1 MLADTEEG
9 FAMLRKK
16 KRSREFKKNSQ
27 VVNISEAREER
38 RAKRKALRQTEDFS
52 PTTAD
57 ERFYESEGSIS
68 QRKKVRKKRRRR
80 AYIAVLLCFAV
91 LVSASLINIISLRA
105 ERAAVQNR
113 NAELTA
119 LKIKLE
125 GQLEDVNNPE
135 YIEGQARTQ
144 LRLVK
149 PGEVL
154 YIFPIKDS
162 DTASGEK
169 EKTQDEE

>member
-1 MLADTEEG
+1 
-9 FAMLRKK
+9 MLRKRR
-16 KRSREFKKNSQ
+16 RSREFKRNSQ

-38 RAKRKALRQTEDFS
+38 RAKRKTLKKTEKLFS
-52 PTTAD
+52 PPA
-57 ERFYESEGSIS
+57 EEKFYESEGKIL
-68 QRKKVRKKRRRR
+68 QRKKVRRKRRRR

-105 ERAAVQNR
+105 ERTAVQNR

-154 YIFPIKDS
+154 YIFPPKDS
-162 DTASGEK
+162 DTKAGES
-169 EKTQDEE
+169 EKKQDEE